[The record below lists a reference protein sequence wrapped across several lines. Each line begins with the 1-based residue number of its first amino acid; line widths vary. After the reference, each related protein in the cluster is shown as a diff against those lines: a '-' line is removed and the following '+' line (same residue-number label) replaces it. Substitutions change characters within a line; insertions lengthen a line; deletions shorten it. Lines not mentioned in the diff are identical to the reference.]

1 MNLFNPE
8 KKVNLTLEGL
18 DGNAFSLMG
27 AFTRQAKKE
36 LWKKEEIDLV
46 LKECMSGDYDHLLIT
61 LMDHCNEND
70 MEEEEDDAIYLDFCP
85 THYQMTNHRD
95 GHCLK
100 CQ

>member
-1 MNLFNPE
+1 MNLFDPA
-8 KKVNLTLEGL
+8 KTVNLTLVGL
-18 DGNAFSLMG
+18 DGNAFNLMG
-27 AFTRQAKKE
+27 AFSKQAKRE

-61 LMDHCNEND
+61 LMDHC
-70 MEEEEDDAIYLDFCP
+70 EEDNDDDVIYLDFCP